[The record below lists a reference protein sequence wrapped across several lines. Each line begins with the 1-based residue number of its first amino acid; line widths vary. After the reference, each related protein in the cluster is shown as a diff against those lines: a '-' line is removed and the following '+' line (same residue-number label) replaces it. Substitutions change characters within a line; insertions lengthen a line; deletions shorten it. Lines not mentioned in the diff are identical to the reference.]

1 MALFAKPL
9 IPIKMVNKELLV
21 KGVSLLAYSF
31 PFFFGG
37 PMLLFYSIQE
47 ENTLLKIVAG
57 ILMLVAMYM
66 GTKGVITIVEA
77 FFGKRK

>member
-1 MALFAKPL
+1 M
-9 IPIKMVNKELLV
+9 PIKMVNKDVLA

-37 PMLLFYSIQE
+37 PMLLFYSVQE

-57 ILMLVAMYM
+57 ILMLAAMYL
-66 GTKGVITIVEA
+66 GTKGVMTIVEA